1 MNLLILDEPTNHLDI
16 ESREALENAL
26 MQFNGTIIA
35 VSHDRYFTRR
45 LATRFV
51 DLGENGRDFR
61 GNYDEYLLWLE
72 NRSAEK
78 GANPVYAKAAESAQ
92 KEEYVNRKRSQ
103 AEKRKLEKRQAEIAR
118 EIKKLEKELV
128 DIDDLLFGEAATDY
142 IRAAE
147 LSDRKITVEDLLMQL
162 YEEDEAVDA
171 ELSEWD

>member
-1 MNLLILDEPTNHLDI
+1 MKPG
-16 ESREALENAL
+16 ESPRMRN
-26 MQFNGTIIA
+26 
-35 VSHDRYFTRR
+35 
-45 LATRFV
+45 
-51 DLGENGRDFR
+51 FR
-61 GNYDEYLLWLE
+61 VTPEG
-72 NRSAEK
+72 
-78 GANPVYAKAAESAQ
+78 
-92 KEEYVNRKRSQ
+92 
-103 AEKRKLEKRQAEIAR
+103 KLEKRQAEIAR